1 MGKKQAK
8 NNQQGRPSLPQP
20 AAASPAPAP
29 SALVRSMMAAA
40 SQVAP
45 LVGET
50 SPDWSEETVKGFVV
64 KLPEGEQSQFHTFID
79 SFARLGA
86 RARDAHD
93 DFKKK
98 EALLEEERVSLL
110 ADREALNAE
119 RVSLEAAQ
127 SRFDAD
133 SLTLEEEREQILKL
147 RSDLV
152 ATKQELAVREAEVR
166 GGLVLEREGSLRV
179 LQEQIAALERQRD
192 QLPGEMAAR
201 RKELMDDARRE
212 SARLIAE
219 AQQQSAS
226 LQQRETELVMQE
238 VDIRRREEKIRLE
251 EEVVRTRQRNVQE
264 DARLQAQA
272 IVDEKS
278 AVLAGHLREIKR
290 LRKVMEEQQA
300 ELDGLDA
307 VRQVIGDDPQRLLD
321 DNESLR
327 AENKRLDRRVQEML
341 SNQSQEDAKELRT
354 QRDALQ
360 QSLDGLRG
368 EVFGLRQQEHQW
380 QRSVT
385 ERENAETMRV
395 VLEKHKALLGSAVQ
409 ELRTQVDE
417 LIDQGKE
424 GTVFPELTRMDK
436 ELTLRVPTEPAPL
449 LPELVSDLQARI
461 AYAERGKQLHF
472 SKEVLQLFVGGLAM
486 SRLHIFQGISGT
498 GKTSLATAFCA
509 AIGATCK
516 VVPVQAGWRD
526 RADLI
531 GHYNAFEKRYYE
543 KDTLQ
548 ALYRAQTEAEKDKL
562 HVVLLDEMNLSRP
575 EQYFA
580 EFLSAMEVS
589 QDKRFITL
597 MESRPANGAPVL
609 LKDGRLIRLPSNVW
623 FIGTANHDETTNAF
637 ADKTHDRAFVLEL
650 PKHGPVTEKVTRPAN
665 GVTWSFEHLMEQFE
679 QARKKHEAHVKK
691 LLGFIDASR
700 LTKILNDEF
709 GLGWGN
715 RLEQQM
721 IRFMPVVL
729 ECGGTEALA
738 LDHMLASRMFR
749 DGKVTGRHD
758 KRADDLRRV
767 QEALSVLWKEGKLGG
782 TPSSCLEAIEWDI
795 QRLERGG

>member
-1 MGKKQAK
+1 MTEF
-8 NNQQGRPSLPQP
+8 L
-20 AAASPAPAP
+20 
-29 SALVRSMMAAA
+29 
-40 SQVAP
+40 
-45 LVGET
+45 
-50 SPDWSEETVKGFVV
+50 D
-64 KLPEGEQSQFHTFID
+64 KLPDGDRSRFQSFID
-79 SFARLGA
+79 VFDSLGT
-86 RARDAHD
+86 RAKEAHD
-93 DFKKK
+93 EFKSK
-98 EALLEEERVSLL
+98 EASLAGERASLV
-110 ADREALNAE
+110 ADREML
-119 RVSLEAAQ
+119 RLEKASFEEAQ
-127 SRFDAD
+127 SRFETE
-133 SLTLEEEREQILKL
+133 SLSLGRDREELLKL
-147 RSDLV
+147 RLDLV
-152 ATKQELAVREAEVR
+152 SAKQELAVREAEIR
-166 GGLVLEREGSLRV
+166 GGLVLEREGSLAI
-179 LQEQIAALERQRD
+179 LQEQIAVFERQRD
-192 QLPGEMAAR
+192 RLPGELAAR
-201 RKELMDDARRE
+201 RQELMDEARKE
-212 SARLIAE
+212 SARLVAL
-219 AQQQSAS
+219 AQQHSAS
-226 LQQRETELVMQE
+226 LQQRETELALQE
-238 VDIRRREEKIRLE
+238 VAIQRRQEKVRVEED
-251 EEVVRTRQRNVQE
+251 VVKTRQRNVQE

-272 IVDEKS
+272 LLDEKS
-278 AVLAGHLREIKR
+278 AILAKHLREIER
-290 LRKVMEEQQA
+290 LRKVVDEQQV
-300 ELDGLDA
+300 ELDGVDA
-307 VRQVIGDDPQRLLD
+307 IRQVFGDDPQRLLD
-321 DNESLR
+321 ESESLR
-327 AENKRLDRRVQEML
+327 AQNKQLDRKVQELL
-341 SNQSQEDAKELRT
+341 SNQSQDDAKELRT

-360 QSLDGLRG
+360 QSLDAARG

-436 ELTLRVPTEPAPL
+436 DLTLRVPTEAAPIL
-449 LPELVSDLQARI
+449 SALVGDLQARI

-472 SKEVLQLFVGGLAM
+472 SREVLQLFMGGLAM
-486 SRLHIFQGISGT
+486 SRLHVFQGISGT

-548 ALYRAQTEAEKDKL
+548 ALYRAQTEAERDKL

-589 QDKRFITL
+589 EDKRFITL
-597 MESRPANGAPVL
+597 MESRPASGAPVL

-637 ADKTHDRAFVLEL
+637 ADKTHDRAFVLDL
-650 PKHGPVTEKVTRPAN
+650 PKHGPVTQKIDRPTN
-665 GVTWSFEHLMEQFE
+665 GVTWSFENLMDQFD
-679 QARKKHEAHVKK
+679 QARKMHEAHVKK

-700 LTKILNDEF
+700 LTRVLNDDF

-749 DGKVTGRHD
+749 EGKVTGRHD
-758 KRADDLRRV
+758 KRADDLLRV
-767 QEALSVLWKEGKLGG
+767 HDALEVLWKEGKLGG
-782 TPSSCLEAIEWDI
+782 IPSSCFEAIERDI

>member
-1 MGKKQAK
+1 MVKKQAK
-8 NNQQGRPSLPQP
+8 NNQQGRPSIPQP
-20 AAASPAPAP
+20 AAAPPAPP
-29 SALVRSMMAAA
+29 MLVSMMASAF
-40 SQVAP
+40 QVAP
-45 LVGET
+45 LVGEAP
-50 SPDWSEETVKGFVV
+50 PDWSEDIVKGFIL
-64 KLPEGEQSQFHTFID
+64 KLPEDDQSQFNSFLD
-79 SFARLGA
+79 SFARLGT
-86 RARDAHD
+86 RLRDAGD

-98 EALLEEERVSLL
+98 ETLLEEERTSIQ
-110 ADREALNAE
+110 ADRDALQAGKN
-119 RVSLEAAQ
+119 SLTDAQ
-127 SRFDAD
+127 ARFDAD
-133 SLTLEEEREQILKL
+133 SLTLIEEREEILKL
-147 RSDLV
+147 RGCLV
-152 ATKQELAVREAEVR
+152 ATKQELAVREAEIR
-166 GGLVLEREGSLRV
+166 GGLVLEREESLRV
-179 LQEQIAALERQRD
+179 LQEQIAALETQRD
-192 QLPGEMAAR
+192 QLPREISAR
-201 RKELMDDARRE
+201 RKELIDDARRE
-212 SARLIAE
+212 CERLIAE

-226 LQQRETELVMQE
+226 LQQRETELAMQE
-238 VDIRRREEKIRLE
+238 VEIRRREEKIRLE
-251 EEVVRTRQRNVQE
+251 EEVLKTRQRNVQE
-264 DARLQAQA
+264 DARTQAQT
-272 IVDEKS
+272 ILDEKDS
-278 AVLAGHLREIKR
+278 VAAGHLREIKR
-290 LRKVMEEQQA
+290 LRKVMDDQQA

-321 DNESLR
+321 DIESLR
-327 AENKRLDRRVQEML
+327 AENKRLDRKMQDML
-341 SNQSQEDAKELRT
+341 SNQSQDDPKELRT

-360 QSLDGLRG
+360 QSLDELRG
-368 EVFGLRQQEHQW
+368 EVFRLRQQEHQW

-385 ERENAETMRV
+385 ERENAEAVRV

-417 LIDQGKE
+417 LIDRGKE

-449 LPELVSDLQARI
+449 LSELVGDLQARI

-516 VVPVQAGWRD
+516 VIPVQAGWRD

-543 KDTLQ
+543 KETLQ

-589 QDKRFITL
+589 HDKRLITL
-597 MESRPANGAPVL
+597 MESRPASGSPKL
-609 LKDGRLIRLPSNVW
+609 LNEGRQISLPSNVW

-650 PKHGPVTEKVTRPAN
+650 PKHGAVTEKINRPEKR
-665 GVTWSFEHLMEQFE
+665 VTWSFESLMEQFE
-679 QARKKHEAHVKK
+679 QARKKHESHVKK
-691 LLGFIDASR
+691 LLGFVDASR
-700 LTKILNDEF
+700 LTKILNDDF

-729 ECGGTEALA
+729 ECGGTDALA

-767 QEALSVLWKEGKLGG
+767 QEALNTLWKEGKLVGA
-782 TPSSCLEAIEWDI
+782 PNSSLQAIEWDI

>member
-1 MGKKQAK
+1 MAKKHPK
-8 NNQQGRPSLPQP
+8 NNQQARQAIPQP
-20 AAASPAPAP
+20 ATAAPAP
-29 SALVRSMMAAA
+29 SALLRLMASA
-40 SQVAP
+40 SQVAT
-45 LVGET
+45 LVGEDL
-50 SPDWSEETVKGFVV
+50 PAWSEDTVRGLSA
-64 KLPEGEQSQFHTFID
+64 KLPEGDRGQFNTFID
-79 SFARLGA
+79 SFASLGA
-86 RARDAHD
+86 RARDVYD
-93 DFKKK
+93 GCKRR
-98 EALLEEERVSLL
+98 EAQHEEERTSLST
-110 ADREALNAE
+110 DRDRLKA
-119 RVSLEAAQ
+119 
-127 SRFDAD
+127 
-133 SLTLEEEREQILKL
+133 EQISLDEQRDQLAAASSKL
-147 RSDLV
+147 REEIEENSKQRNDLV
-152 ATKQELAVREAEVR
+152 AAKQALALREAEVR
-166 GGLVLEREGSLRV
+166 GGLVLEREASLGI
-179 LQEQIAALERQRD
+179 LLDQIATLERHRD
-192 QLPGEMAAR
+192 QLPAEAALR
-201 RKELMDDARRE
+201 RQELMDEARRE
-212 SARLIAE
+212 AAHLISL
-219 AQQQSAS
+219 AQRHSAS
-226 LQQRETELVMQE
+226 NLEKETELVMQVVE
-238 VDIRRREEKIRLE
+238 IGRREEKLRIE
-251 EEVVRTRQRNVQE
+251 EEVIRARQRNIDE
-264 DARLQAQA
+264 AARSQAQA
-272 IVDEKS
+272 LVEEKS
-278 AVLAGHLREIKR
+278 VLLNRQLREAER
-290 LRKVMEEQQA
+290 LRKVIADQQA
-300 ELDGLDA
+300 ELDELDA
-307 VRQVIGDDPQRLLD
+307 VRQVVGDEPQRLLD
-321 DNESLR
+321 ENESLR
-327 AENKRLDRRVQEML
+327 AQCKQLDRRLQDLL
-341 SNQSQEDAKELRT
+341 SNQSQDDAKELRK

-360 QSLDGLRG
+360 QSLDALRG

-385 ERENAETMRV
+385 ERENAEAMRV

-409 ELRTQVDE
+409 ELRAQVDE
-417 LIDQGKE
+417 LVDQGKDS
-424 GTVFPELTRMDK
+424 TVFPELTRMDK

-449 LPELVSDLQARI
+449 LPALVGDLQARI

-548 ALYRAQTEAEKDKL
+548 ALYRAQTEAESDKL

-589 QDKRFITL
+589 QERRFITL
-597 MESRPANGAPVL
+597 MESRPVNGAPVL
-609 LKDGRLIRLPSNVW
+609 LKDGRLIRLPPNVW

-650 PKHGPVTEKVTRPAN
+650 PKHGPVAEKIIRPADS
-665 GVTWSFEHLMEQFE
+665 VTWSFEALTNQFD

-700 LTKILNDEF
+700 LTKILNDDF
-709 GLGWGN
+709 DLGWGN

-729 ECGGTEALA
+729 ECGGTESMA

-758 KRADDLRRV
+758 KSADDLRRV
-767 QEALSVLWKEGKLGG
+767 QDALNDVWNEGKLGG
-782 TPSSCLEAIEWDI
+782 APSSCLKAIEWDI
-795 QRLERGG
+795 QRLGRGG

>member
-1 MGKKQAK
+1 
-8 NNQQGRPSLPQP
+8 
-20 AAASPAPAP
+20 
-29 SALVRSMMAAA
+29 
-40 SQVAP
+40 
-45 LVGET
+45 
-50 SPDWSEETVKGFVV
+50 
-64 KLPEGEQSQFHTFID
+64 
-79 SFARLGA
+79 
-86 RARDAHD
+86 
-93 DFKKK
+93 
-98 EALLEEERVSLL
+98 
-110 ADREALNAE
+110 
-119 RVSLEAAQ
+119 
-127 SRFDAD
+127 
-133 SLTLEEEREQILKL
+133 
-147 RSDLV
+147 
-152 ATKQELAVREAEVR
+152 
-166 GGLVLEREGSLRV
+166 
-179 LQEQIAALERQRD
+179 
-192 QLPGEMAAR
+192 
-201 RKELMDDARRE
+201 
-212 SARLIAE
+212 
-219 AQQQSAS
+219 
-226 LQQRETELVMQE
+226 
-238 VDIRRREEKIRLE
+238 
-251 EEVVRTRQRNVQE
+251 
-264 DARLQAQA
+264 
-272 IVDEKS
+272 
-278 AVLAGHLREIKR
+278 
-290 LRKVMEEQQA
+290 
-300 ELDGLDA
+300 
-307 VRQVIGDDPQRLLD
+307 
-321 DNESLR
+321 
-327 AENKRLDRRVQEML
+327 ML
-341 SNQSQEDAKELRT
+341 SNQSQDDPKELRT

-360 QSLDGLRG
+360 QSLDELRG
-368 EVFGLRQQEHQW
+368 EVFSLRQQEHHW

-385 ERENAETMRV
+385 ERENAEAMRV

-449 LPELVSDLQARI
+449 LSELVGDLQARI

-516 VVPVQAGWRD
+516 VIPVQAGWRD

-543 KDTLQ
+543 KETLQ

-589 QDKRFITL
+589 LDKRLITL
-597 MESRPANGAPVL
+597 MESRPASGSPKL
-609 LKDGRLIRLPSNVW
+609 LNEGRQISLPSNVW

-650 PKHGPVTEKVTRPAN
+650 PKQGAVTEKISQPENR
-665 GVTWSFEHLMEQFE
+665 VTWSFESLMQQFE
-679 QARKKHEAHVKK
+679 QARKKHESNVKK
-691 LLGFIDASR
+691 LLGFVDASR
-700 LTKILNDEF
+700 LTKILNDDF

-729 ECGGTEALA
+729 ECGGTAALA

-767 QEALSVLWKEGKLGG
+767 QEALNALWKDGRLEGA
-782 TPSSCLEAIEWDI
+782 PNSSLQAIEWDI

>member
-20 AAASPAPAP
+20 AAVSLAP
-29 SALVRSMMAAA
+29 SGLLRMMASA

-45 LVGET
+45 LVGEAA
-50 SPDWSEETVKGFVV
+50 PEWSEETVRGFVF
-64 KLPEGEQSQFHTFID
+64 KLPEGDRSQFQASID
-79 SFARLGA
+79 VFARLGA

-93 DFKKK
+93 EFKRKDS
-98 EALLEEERVSLL
+98 LLEDDRASLL
-110 ADREALNAE
+110 ADQEALEAE
-119 RVSLEAAQ
+119 RASFEEAQ
-127 SRFDAD
+127 SKFDAD
-133 SLTLEEEREQILKL
+133 SLNLGRDREEALKL
-147 RSDLV
+147 RSDL
-152 ATKQELAVREAEVR
+152 ATARQELAVREAEVR
-166 GGLVLEREGSLRV
+166 GNLVLEREGSLKI

-192 QLPGEMAAR
+192 QLPAETAALR
-201 RKELMDDARRE
+201 QGLMDDARRE
-212 SARLIAE
+212 AARLSAL

-226 LQQRETELVMQE
+226 LQQRETDLAMQE
-238 VDIRRREEKIRLE
+238 VEIGRREEKLRLE
-251 EEVVRTRQRNVQE
+251 EEVVRTRQRNIQE

-272 IVDEKS
+272 LVQDKDVALS
-278 AVLAGHLREIKR
+278 KQVRESER
-290 LRKVMEEQQA
+290 LRKVIADQQA

-321 DNESLR
+321 EIESLR
-327 AENKRLDRRVQEML
+327 ARNKELDRSVQKLL
-341 SNQSQEDAKELRT
+341 SNQSQDDAKELRM
-354 QRDALQ
+354 QRDGLQ
-360 QSLDGLRG
+360 QSLDTLRS

-417 LIDQGKE
+417 LIDQGKD
-424 GTVFPELTRMDK
+424 GTVFPELNRMDK

-531 GHYNAFEKRYYE
+531 GHYNSFEKRYYE

-597 MESRPANGAPVL
+597 MESRPASGSPKL
-609 LKDGRLIRLPSNVW
+609 LNEGRQISLPPNVW
-623 FIGTANHDETTNAF
+623 FVGTANHDETTNAF

-650 PKHGPVTEKVTRPAN
+650 PKHGAVTEKITRPAN
-665 GVTWSFEHLMEQFE
+665 RVTWSFENLMDQFE

-700 LTKILNDEF
+700 LTNILNDDF

-738 LDHMLASRMFR
+738 LDHMLATRMFR

-758 KRADDLRRV
+758 KSADDLRRV
-767 QEALSVLWKEGKLGG
+767 QEALNILWKEGKLGG
-782 TPSSCLEAIEWDI
+782 TPSSCLKAIERDI

>member
-8 NNQQGRPSLPQP
+8 NSQQGRPSIPPP
-20 AAASPAPAP
+20 AVAPPAPPMLVRMMA
-29 SALVRSMMAAA
+29 SAL
-40 SQVAP
+40 QVAP
-45 LVGET
+45 LAGET
-50 SPDWSEETVKGFVV
+50 PPDWSEDVVKGFIL
-64 KLPEGEQSQFHTFID
+64 KLPESDQSQFNSFLD
-79 SFARLGA
+79 SFARLGT
-86 RARDAHD
+86 RLRDACD

-98 EALLEEERVSLL
+98 ETLLEEERTSIQ
-110 ADREALNAE
+110 ADRDALQAGKN
-119 RVSLEAAQ
+119 SLTDAQ
-127 SRFDAD
+127 ARFDAD
-133 SLTLEEEREQILKL
+133 SLILIEEREEMLKL
-147 RSDLV
+147 RGCMV
-152 ATKQELAVREAEVR
+152 ATKQELAVREAEIR
-166 GGLVLEREGSLRV
+166 GGLVLEREESLRV
-179 LQEQIAALERQRD
+179 LQEQIAALETQRD
-192 QLPGEMAAR
+192 QLPREISAR
-201 RKELMDDARRE
+201 RKELIDDARRE
-212 SARLIAE
+212 SERLIAE

-226 LQQRETELVMQE
+226 LQQRETELAMQE
-238 VDIRRREEKIRLE
+238 VEIRRREEKIRLE
-251 EEVVRTRQRNVQE
+251 EEVLKTRQRNVQE
-264 DARLQAQA
+264 DARTQAQA
-272 IVDEKS
+272 IVDEKDS
-278 AVLAGHLREIKR
+278 VVAGHLREIKR
-290 LRKVMEEQQA
+290 LRKVMDDQQA

-321 DNESLR
+321 DIETLR
-327 AENKRLDRRVQEML
+327 AENKRLDRKMQEML
-341 SNQSQEDAKELRT
+341 SNQSQDDPKELRT

-360 QSLDGLRG
+360 QSLDELRG

-385 ERENAETMRV
+385 ERENAEAMRV

-417 LIDQGKE
+417 LIDQGTE

-449 LPELVSDLQARI
+449 LSELVGDLQARI

-472 SKEVLQLFVGGLAM
+472 AKEVLQLFVGGLAM

-516 VVPVQAGWRD
+516 VIPVQAGWRD

-543 KDTLQ
+543 KETLQ
-548 ALYRAQTEAEKDKL
+548 AIYRAQTEAEKDKL

-589 QDKRFITL
+589 HDKRLITL
-597 MESRPANGAPVL
+597 MESRPASGSPKL
-609 LKDGRLIRLPSNVW
+609 LNEGRQISLPSNVW

-650 PKHGPVTEKVTRPAN
+650 PKHGAVTEKINRPEKR
-665 GVTWSFEHLMEQFE
+665 VTWSFESLMEQFE
-679 QARKKHEAHVKK
+679 QARKKHESHVKK
-691 LLGFIDASR
+691 LLGFVDASR
-700 LTKILNDEF
+700 LTKILNDDF

-767 QEALSVLWKEGKLGG
+767 QEALNTLWKEGKLGG
-782 TPSSCLEAIEWDI
+782 APNSSLQAIEWDI

>member
-8 NNQQGRPSLPQP
+8 NSQQGRPSIPPP
-20 AAASPAPAP
+20 AVAPPAPPMLVRMMA
-29 SALVRSMMAAA
+29 SAL
-40 SQVAP
+40 QVAP
-45 LVGET
+45 LAGET
-50 SPDWSEETVKGFVV
+50 PPDWSEDVVKGFIL
-64 KLPEGEQSQFHTFID
+64 KLPESDQSQFNSFLD
-79 SFARLGA
+79 SFARLGT
-86 RARDAHD
+86 RLRDACD

-98 EALLEEERVSLL
+98 ETLLEEERTSIQ
-110 ADREALNAE
+110 ADRDALQAGKN
-119 RVSLEAAQ
+119 SLTDAQ
-127 SRFDAD
+127 ARFDAD
-133 SLTLEEEREQILKL
+133 SLILIEEREEMLKL
-147 RSDLV
+147 RGCMV
-152 ATKQELAVREAEVR
+152 ATKQELAVREAEIR
-166 GGLVLEREGSLRV
+166 GGLVLEREESLRV
-179 LQEQIAALERQRD
+179 LQEQIAALETQRD
-192 QLPGEMAAR
+192 QLPREISAR
-201 RKELMDDARRE
+201 RKELIDDARRE
-212 SARLIAE
+212 SERLIAE

-226 LQQRETELVMQE
+226 LQQRETELAMQE
-238 VDIRRREEKIRLE
+238 VEIRRREEKIRLE
-251 EEVVRTRQRNVQE
+251 EEVLKTRQRNVQE
-264 DARLQAQA
+264 DARTQAQA
-272 IVDEKS
+272 IVDEKDS
-278 AVLAGHLREIKR
+278 VVAGHLREIKR
-290 LRKVMEEQQA
+290 LRKVMDDQQA

-321 DNESLR
+321 DIETLR
-327 AENKRLDRRVQEML
+327 AENKRLDRKMQEML
-341 SNQSQEDAKELRT
+341 SNQSQDDPKELRT

-360 QSLDGLRG
+360 QSLDELRG

-385 ERENAETMRV
+385 ERENAEAMRV

-417 LIDQGKE
+417 LIDQGTE

-449 LPELVSDLQARI
+449 LSELVGDLQARI

-472 SKEVLQLFVGGLAM
+472 AKEVLQLFVGGLAM

-516 VVPVQAGWRD
+516 VIPVQAGWRD

-543 KDTLQ
+543 KETLQ

-589 QDKRFITL
+589 HDKRLITL
-597 MESRPANGAPVL
+597 MESRPASGSPKL
-609 LKDGRLIRLPSNVW
+609 LNEGRQISLPSNVW

-650 PKHGPVTEKVTRPAN
+650 PKHGAVTEIISQPENR
-665 GVTWSFEHLMEQFE
+665 VTWSFDSLMQQFE
-679 QARKKHEAHVKK
+679 QARKKHESNVKK
-691 LLGFIDASR
+691 LLGFVDASR
-700 LTKILNDEF
+700 LTKILNDDF

-729 ECGGTEALA
+729 ECGGTAALA

-767 QEALSVLWKEGKLGG
+767 QEALNALWKEGKLGG
-782 TPSSCLEAIEWDI
+782 APNSSLQAIEWDI